1 MNTQPERIKVLYVD
15 DEEGNLMAFRAG
27 FRRDLDVRTA
37 TSAQEGMDILREWP
51 AHVVLSDQRMPGTSG
66 AEFLALVRREH
77 PEAIR
82 IMLTGY
88 SDIGAVV
95 DAVNNGGIHAYITK
109 PWDPI
114 DLKLRIE
121 QAYEMY
127 ALRAARERMFQRY
140 RQVFDA
146 AGDPIVIV
154 DETGTLL
161 DANPATEKLLGIPR
175 EQLLSTN
182 IRSFAPKADELAVT
196 MATHREGTAFKNI
209 EITIATPQGAMLD
222 CLMTATYQGR
232 TPEGKALFQAMIK
245 DITDRKQEEKRQK
258 EQNYEL
264 DRRVDSR
271 TAQRSETLKDLEA
284 FNGDSA
290 GYSEGKM
297 IKSVLTIPGLN
308 PGDTCK
314 VQFLG
319 AWDEFSAGS
328 NPNWEINAV
337 KITSGAATLFDET
350 FTAGNGALTG
360 TIGWVFDDG
369 TANPGPSYYSF
380 SRSALPVPAGHQFD
394 RMKVSQPANWALST
408 SEFILIAH

>member
-127 ALRAARERMFQRY
+127 ALRATRERMFQRY

-232 TPEGKALFQAMIK
+232 TPEGKALFQAMFK
-245 DITDRKQEEKRQK
+245 DITDRKQEEKR
-258 EQNYEL
+258 
-264 DRRVDSR
+264 
-271 TAQRSETLKDLEA
+271 
-284 FNGDSA
+284 
-290 GYSEGKM
+290 
-297 IKSVLTIPGLN
+297 
-308 PGDTCK
+308 
-314 VQFLG
+314 
-319 AWDEFSAGS
+319 
-328 NPNWEINAV
+328 
-337 KITSGAATLFDET
+337 
-350 FTAGNGALTG
+350 
-360 TIGWVFDDG
+360 
-369 TANPGPSYYSF
+369 
-380 SRSALPVPAGHQFD
+380 PAGPGSLLLL
-394 RMKVSQPANWALST
+394 RGARPPLPAQGHAVPHRPP
-408 SEFILIAH
+408 ERAGRHPQ